1 MEQKMTF
8 KIQFDIIVFL
18 VEFEMQA
25 ILKSADIRALVKGVE
40 VDYSVIIKVRTLCI
54 VIEYKVKRVLKVF
67 CDEKY
72 KI

>member
-40 VDYSVIIKVRTLCI
+40 VDYSVIIKVRNLCI
-54 VIEYKVKRVLKVF
+54 VIEYKV
-67 CDEKY
+67 
-72 KI
+72 

>member
-54 VIEYKVKRVLKVF
+54 VIEYKV
-67 CDEKY
+67 
-72 KI
+72 